1 MKGSDFDN
9 ILRNKVSE
17 KEYLYSDA
25 HWQSAKQFID
35 EKRASKRRWVFFYSC
50 LAALTIGAASY
61 ILWPDYSANE
71 QISFTNHSTK
81 NTNKPFDQITNSA
94 ASTNSSSSN
103 VEQEAEEKTSVKEQT
118 QIEQTIGEANSSTIP
133 PIKSKQT
140 PPKKNLERGKESS
153 TEALHEPYV
162 QSNKVEAAPFGST
175 SLEKPSNQILTSS
188 TLITGVS
195 NQKTIASSN
204 ILKRGGQ
211 ASISELIPNN
221 HRIKE
226 SPLFLA
232 STLKSAEYDEADIY
246 IKSRSS
252 KASRKRMLQI
262 GTYGQ
267 LYLTEKATDVKYTI
281 ANDQLWSAGVL
292 AIYPLTKSITLQAGL
307 GYQHQQFD
315 LSFTQRRISTT
326 IVSNV
331 ETTSTPYVTASQHW
345 EYLMDFSGG
354 VATSVDSVQVTV
366 HDTSYVTSYDTLET
380 IVSDTSNA
388 TVKSN
393 FVINSIEVPLF
404 LNYSKPF
411 GRWEV
416 FGGAGIHLNYA
427 TSIQVA
433 SNAGSE
439 QEMPTEDQVKSF
451 GLDASVQLGLSYI
464 ISPELKLSLAPTYR
478 MNATKRYE
486 FIDRRSNY
494 TGLTVSLLYRI
505 R

>member
-1 MKGSDFDN
+1 MKGNDFDN

-17 KEYLYSDA
+17 KEYSYSDA

-35 EKRASKRRWVFFYSC
+35 EKRASRRRWVFFYSC

-61 ILWPDYSANE
+61 ALWPDHTNG
-71 QISFTNHSTK
+71 QISSTNRSIK
-81 NTNKPFDQITNSA
+81 NTNINATTSKSNKPS
-94 ASTNSSSSN
+94 STEEYT
-103 VEQEAEEKTSVKEQT
+103 EQKPSIKDHTT
-118 QIEQTIGEANSSTIP
+118 IEQTIGESISSTIP

-140 PPKKNLERGKESS
+140 PPKKNFETNSESPYEAIQEAHIQSKEIHATPVSSIALEEMSD
-153 TEALHEPYV
+153 EIP
-162 QSNKVEAAPFGST
+162 
-175 SLEKPSNQILTSS
+175 TSS
-188 TLITGVS
+188 ALIASVS
-195 NQKTIASSN
+195 NQKTNDNNLIS
-204 ILKRGGQ
+204 REGQ
-211 ASISELIPNN
+211 ASISDLVPTN

-232 STLKSAEYDEADIY
+232 SYLMSTDDDESDIY
-246 IKSRSS
+246 IKSHPE
-252 KASRKRMLQI
+252 KARKKMLQV

-267 LYLTEKATDVKYTI
+267 LYLTEKAVDVKYTI
-281 ANDQLWSAGVL
+281 ENDQLWSAGVL
-292 AIYPLTKSITLQAGL
+292 AAYPLTKSITLQTGL

-315 LSFTQRRISTT
+315 LSFTQRSISTK
-326 IVSNV
+326 IVSDV
-331 ETTSTPYVTASQHW
+331 ETSLTTNVSTSQHW
-345 EYLMDFSGG
+345 EYFMDFSAG
-354 VATSVDSVQVTV
+354 VATSIDSMLVTV
-366 HDTSYVTSYDTLET
+366 YDTSYVTHYDTFET
-380 IVSDTSNA
+380 IVSDTSHS

-393 FVINSIEVPLF
+393 FVINSIEVPVF
-404 LNYSKPF
+404 INYSKPF

-439 QEMPTEDQVKSF
+439 QEMPTKNQVKNF

-478 MNATKRYE
+478 MNTTKRYE